1 VSVVCGM
8 TAHGM
13 CGRFEIF
20 ELARHLRIKFESG
33 RPIRFRRECRS
44 SAGP

>member
-13 CGRFEIF
+13 CGRF
-20 ELARHLRIKFESG
+20 
-33 RPIRFRRECRS
+33 
-44 SAGP
+44 